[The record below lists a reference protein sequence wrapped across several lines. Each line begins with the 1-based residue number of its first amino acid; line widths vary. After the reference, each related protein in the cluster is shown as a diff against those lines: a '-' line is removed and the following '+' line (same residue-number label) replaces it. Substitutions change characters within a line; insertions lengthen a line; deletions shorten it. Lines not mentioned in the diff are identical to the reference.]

1 MVGLSDVVGRSN
13 VITLIMSSCV
23 GKDDWIILECC
34 GFGKHSFQSTH
45 AVLSVIPATR
55 QFRTL
60 SGFSGGSFGTQKC
73 QGCQLPINLM
83 PVYEF
88 QSWKSI
94 ILSESPLLCLHNVE
108 CVIIHSGRQYFC
120 TRHWSIQKVLCKCA
134 LVRAVYTPWWEV
146 RWVAT
151 FCWRCMSDGI
161 KMAWGSSR
169 AGYFRQSV
177 MSPKTKIL
185 SESRTMVAYTQ
196 VWILLC
202 VFHFLYIFIILS
214 KQFYHS
220 LCTFSAFSRVVLGIE
235 RNEPHFNPF
244 SWLC

>member
-1 MVGLSDVVGRSN
+1 
-13 VITLIMSSCV
+13 MSS
-23 GKDDWIILECC
+23 L
-34 GFGKHSFQSTH
+34 
-45 AVLSVIPATR
+45 
-55 QFRTL
+55 
-60 SGFSGGSFGTQKC
+60 
-73 QGCQLPINLM
+73 
-83 PVYEF
+83 
-88 QSWKSI
+88 
-94 ILSESPLLCLHNVE
+94 LLCRVVLGKMTESSWNAVD
-108 CVIIHSGRQYFC
+108 SGSTASSPHMLCYQSYQQPGSSEHWAVFGRLVWHTKVPGSPVANKSDACLWISMLKEYHFERVSPSLFTQRWVCNYPLGP
-120 TRHWSIQKVLCKCA
+120 TISVRGTHWSIQKVLCKCA
-134 LVRAVYTPWWEV
+134 LDRAVYTPWWEV

-151 FCWRCMSDGI
+151 FRLRCMSDGI

>member
-1 MVGLSDVVGRSN
+1 MNFN
-13 VITLIMSSCV
+13 VERV
-23 GKDDWIILECC
+23 
-34 GFGKHSFQSTH
+34 SFWVS
-45 AVLSVIPATR
+45 
-55 QFRTL
+55 
-60 SGFSGGSFGTQKC
+60 
-73 QGCQLPINLM
+73 LP
-83 PVYEF
+83 F
-88 QSWKSI
+88 H
-94 ILSESPLLCLHNVE
+94 LHNIE
-108 CVIIHSGRQYFC
+108 CVIIHLGRQYYC
-120 TRHWSIQKVLCKCA
+120 MRQWLMQKVLWKCA

-151 FCWRCMSDGI
+151 FCLRCMSDGI

-214 KQFYHS
+214 KQFYYS
-220 LCTFSAFSRVVLGIE
+220 LCIFSAFSRVVLGIE
-235 RNEPHFNPF
+235 RNEPPFYPF